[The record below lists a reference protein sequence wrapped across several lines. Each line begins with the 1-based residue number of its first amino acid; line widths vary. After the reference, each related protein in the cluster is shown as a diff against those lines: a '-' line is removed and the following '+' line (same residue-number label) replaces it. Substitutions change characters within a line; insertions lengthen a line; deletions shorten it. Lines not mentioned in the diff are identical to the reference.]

1 MIIAQGC
8 QKASAVESLM
18 RLRRWLFRLA
28 LSAPVLLTNADRG
41 AKLKWMSLARRLRRL
56 VLAAAAFGTAAGC
69 AGRPAE
75 QPAAAKASGQEK
87 AVRLTLRLH
96 KRDIRVGEPLRVQF
110 VLTNVGPEKIPVL
123 DDLYRHPEALDHNL
137 SERWGT
143 YVEVQGPEGD
153 ALGSWILLHAS
164 PANEAHFC
172 DGPSRGPSY
181 NPWKPGDE
189 RAIQLGPGESPPL
202 SCPRRA
208 RRLRRRGASIGI
220 RALRR
225 GPDAATRA
233 TGAGEAV
240 AEAVGSSPVPPP
252 RYGRLLR

>member
-1 MIIAQGC
+1 
-8 QKASAVESLM
+8 M

-189 RAIQLGPGESPPL
+189 RAIQLGPGESIATKTW
-202 SCPRRA
+202 SRRA
-208 RRLRRRGASIGI
+208 ACSDEPRFEEVPPFITVDDRRPLKPGKHRI
-220 RALRR
+220 RAVYAW
-225 GPDAATRA
+225 GPEPGKAAPASRSHYELDARTDWIEFDAA
-233 TGAGEAV
+233 
-240 AEAVGSSPVPPP
+240 P
-252 RYGRLLR
+252 